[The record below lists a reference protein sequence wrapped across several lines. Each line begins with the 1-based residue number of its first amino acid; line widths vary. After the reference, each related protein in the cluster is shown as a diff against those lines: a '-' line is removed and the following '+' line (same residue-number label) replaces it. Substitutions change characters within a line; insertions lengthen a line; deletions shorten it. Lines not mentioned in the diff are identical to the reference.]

1 MPVFL
6 QYLLKLSISLAA
18 VYLFYQLVLRRL
30 TFYQWNRWYL
40 LGYSLLCFFLP
51 VLNIYH
57 WVEERPGDSLIGLVP
72 AMHSWSPDPHSGTP
86 ARSWL
91 DLAPGLIILGVLV
104 MLLRLL
110 MQYLSL
116 RMLRRKARLMT
127 DEGIRLYE
135 VNQPI
140 IPFSFGGAVFICPAQ
155 HDENEL
161 KEIIRHEMV
170 HVRDHHS
177 WDILFSE
184 ILVAL
189 NWFNPFAWLIRRAI
203 RQNLEFIADRKVLAH
218 GLDRAQYQRLLLK
231 VIGQQQFSLA
241 SHLNFSALK
250 NRIMMMNKLH
260 SARVHLIKFVF
271 ALPIAAVLLLAF
283 REGQEPASS
292 ASTDAKTDTL
302 PQVAP
307 AGKAP
312 VLNKKGYYVS
322 VVNDQGKYMVWVR
335 DSHQQ
340 LVKAV
345 PLQEWMDDRDSYE
358 EQYGKVPPP
367 PPPGAPGVPPPPPPP
382 AAPGDHAA
390 HQPPPPPPAPAMTPP
405 PPPPA
410 PKLPKQVKGIE
421 RHNQFLKVILKNG
434 SVEEYNLDKPSEKAA
449 FENKYGPLPEPPELP
464 DHEPSASAP
473 GATPP
478 PLYLVDG
485 KEVSASEVHALSP
498 DTIAAVDVW
507 KGDKAKEKY
516 GKKGENGVVAITLK
530 KP

>member
-1 MPVFL
+1 
-6 QYLLKLSISLAA
+6 
-18 VYLFYQLVLRRL
+18 
-30 TFYQWNRWYL
+30 
-40 LGYSLLCFFLP
+40 
-51 VLNIYH
+51 
-57 WVEERPGDSLIGLVP
+57 
-72 AMHSWSPDPHSGTP
+72 
-86 ARSWL
+86 
-91 DLAPGLIILGVLV
+91 
-104 MLLRLL
+104 
-110 MQYLSL
+110 
-116 RMLRRKARLMT
+116 
-127 DEGIRLYE
+127 
-135 VNQPI
+135 
-140 IPFSFGGAVFICPAQ
+140 
-155 HDENEL
+155 
-161 KEIIRHEMV
+161 
-170 HVRDHHS
+170 
-177 WDILFSE
+177 
-184 ILVAL
+184 
-189 NWFNPFAWLIRRAI
+189 
-203 RQNLEFIADRKVLAH
+203 
-218 GLDRAQYQRLLLK
+218 LLLK

-312 VLNKKGYYVS
+312 VLNKKGYYVA
-322 VVNDQGKYMVWVR
+322 VVNDQGKYMVWVK

-367 PPPGAPGVPPPPPPP
+367 PPPAAPGVPPPPPPP

-390 HQPPPPPPAPAMTPP
+390 HQPPPPPPAPGMTPL

-410 PKLPKQVKGIE
+410 PKLPKQVNGIE
-421 RHNQFLKVILKNG
+421 RHNQSLKVILKNG

-449 FENKYGPLPEPPELP
+449 FEKKYGPLPEPPELP

-473 GATPP
+473 GATSP

-485 KEVSASEVHALSP
+485 KEVSASEANALSP

-516 GKKGENGVVAITLK
+516 GKKGENGVVVISLK

>member
-1 MPVFL
+1 MSEFL
-6 QYLLKLSISLAA
+6 QYLFKLSISLAA

-40 LGYSLLCFFLP
+40 LGYTLLCFFLP

-57 WVEERPGDSLIGLVP
+57 WVQEQPGDSLIGLVP
-72 AMHSWSPDPHSGTP
+72 AMHSWSPDPHSGSGM
-86 ARSWL
+86 RSWY

-104 MLLRLL
+104 MLVRLII
-110 MQYLSL
+110 QFLSL
-116 RMLRRKARLMT
+116 RVMRRKARLLS

-135 VNQPI
+135 VDQPI

-170 HVRDHHS
+170 HVREHHS
-177 WDILFSE
+177 MDILFSE

-189 NWFNPFAWLIRRAI
+189 NWFNPFAWLIRQAI

-271 ALPIAAVLLLAF
+271 ALPVAAVLLLAF
-283 REGQEPASS
+283 RDGREPADNT
-292 ASTDAKTDTL
+292 AATAATDTL

-312 VLNKKGYYVS
+312 VLNKKGYFVS
-322 VVNDQGKYMVWVR
+322 VVNDQGKYMVWVK
-335 DSHQQ
+335 DSNQQ
-340 LVKAV
+340 LVKAI
-345 PLQEWMDDRDSYE
+345 PLQEWMDDRDRYE
-358 EQYGKVPPP
+358 DQYGKVPPP
-367 PPPGAPGVPPPPPPP
+367 PPPGAP
-382 AAPGDHAA
+382 A
-390 HQPPPPPPAPAMTPP
+390 PPPPPPAPGLAPP

-410 PKLPKQVKGIE
+410 PKLPKNVKGIE
-421 RHNQFLKVILKNG
+421 RHNQHLKVILKNG
-434 SVEEYNLDKPSEKAA
+434 STELYDLDSPEQKASFEK
-449 FENKYGPLPEPPELP
+449 KYGPLPEPPQVP
-464 DHEPSASAP
+464 DPEGITRAPADAPS
-473 GATPP
+473 
-478 PLYLVDG
+478 PLYIVDG
-485 KEVSASEVHALSP
+485 KEVSPGKANAIAAE
-498 DTIAAVDVW
+498 TIASVDVW

-516 GKKGENGVVAITLK
+516 GTKGENGVVVITLK

>member
-1 MPVFL
+1 MSEFL

-51 VLNIYH
+51 VLNIYR
-57 WVEERPGDSLIGLVP
+57 WVQEQPGDSLIGMVP
-72 AMHSWSPDPHSGTP
+72 AMHSWSPQPDSGSFP
-86 ARSWL
+86 LSWF
-91 DLAPGLIILGVLV
+91 DLVPGLIILGSLV
-104 MLLRLL
+104 MLVRLL
-110 MQYLSL
+110 VQFLSL
-116 RMLRRKARLMT
+116 RLMRRKARLMS

-135 VNQPI
+135 VDQPI

-170 HVRDHHS
+170 HVREHHS
-177 WDILFSE
+177 LDILFSE

-189 NWFNPFAWLIRRAI
+189 NWFNPFAWLIRQAI

-231 VIGQQQFSLA
+231 VIGQQQFSMA

-260 SARVHLIKFVF
+260 STRVHLIKFVF

-283 REGQEPASS
+283 RKDQEPRDS
-292 ASTDAKTDTL
+292 AAVSAATDTL

-307 AGKAP
+307 AGRAP

-322 VVNDQGKYMVWVR
+322 VVNDQGNYMVWVK
-335 DSHQQ
+335 DSRQQ

-345 PLQEWMDDRDSYE
+345 PLQEWMDNRDRYE
-358 EQYGKVPPP
+358 DQYGKVPPP
-367 PPPGAPGVPPPPPPP
+367 PPAPAPP
-382 AAPGDHAA
+382 APPAPPAVTISHAGHLA
-390 HQPPPPPPAPAMTPP
+390 PPPPPAPGMAPP

-410 PKLPKQVKGIE
+410 PKLPKNVKGIE
-421 RHNQFLKVILKNG
+421 RNNQHLKVYLKNG
-434 SVEEYNLDKPSEKAA
+434 STEEYDLDQPGEKAS
-449 FENKYGPLPEPPELP
+449 FEKKYGPLPEPPQIPNPEEVTKSP
-464 DHEPSASAP
+464 VDAPS
-473 GATPP
+473 
-478 PLYLVDG
+478 PLYIVDG
-485 KEVSASEVHALSP
+485 KETTATEANAIQP
-498 DTIAAVDVW
+498 ETIASIDVW
-507 KGDKAKEKY
+507 KGEKAKQKY
-516 GKKGENGVVAITLK
+516 GSKGENGVVVINLK